1 MMSKKINIA
10 AGAVIKLQ
18 YVGEQKPCDTII
30 ALSIAPIVGTTD
42 RVGCIEML
50 YAMDAD
56 THQFLQ
62 TNSKS
67 DVCVHII
74 VATAE
79 ERAEYY
85 ERLLAYV
92 TGRPYTRNTGEDVKP

>member
-1 MMSKKINIA
+1 MSKRLNIA
-10 AGAVIKLQ
+10 AGSVIKLK
-18 YVGEQKPCDTII
+18 YVGDPKPCDTIM
-30 ALSIAPIVGTTD
+30 ALAIAPIVGTTD
-42 RVGCIEML
+42 RVECIEML

-62 TNSKS
+62 TSSTAN
-67 DVCVHII
+67 VIAHII

-85 ERLLAYV
+85 EHLLAYQKS
-92 TGRPYTRNTGEDVKP
+92 TRNAGKEVQP

>member
-1 MMSKKINIA
+1 MSKRLNIA
-10 AGAVIKLQ
+10 AGAVIKLK
-18 YVGEQKPCDTII
+18 YVGEPKPCDTIM
-30 ALSIAPIVGTTD
+30 ALAIAPIVGTTD
-42 RVGCIEML
+42 RVECIEMM

-62 TNSKS
+62 NSTTY
-67 DVCVHII
+67 DITAHIL

-85 ERLLAYV
+85 EHLLAYKK
-92 TGRPYTRNTGEDVKP
+92 GKRNAGKEVQP